1 MAAIRIR
8 GEARV
13 GRRSSRGFAANLG
26 LVTVFTLHM
35 MGAIAGAGPYV
46 EFSIEGSDYYLWQDG
61 LFEPV
66 LTVRDGK
73 VRIPDG
79 PGRGVEIDRG
89 WLERAEFAVS
99 EARG

>member
-1 MAAIRIR
+1 MAAIRTR

-13 GRRSSRGFAANLG
+13 GRRTPRGFAANLS

-35 MGAIAGAGPYV
+35 MGAIAGAGPHV
-46 EFSIEGSDYYLWQDG
+46 ELSSEGSDHYPWQDG

-66 LTVRDGK
+66 LTVRDGT
-73 VRIPDG
+73 VRFPDG

-89 WLERAEFAVS
+89 WLERAELAVN